1 MSLLSYVEI
10 AEADS
15 QPVVTL
21 GKVNARELATG
32 HHHEGV
38 RLRLYVQDD
47 RVPGKSTFAVLHAIH
62 ERLTGLA
69 DPGSAVRSSLIRYL
83 GPADERLF
91 FTIVLPDFTEVRP
104 VSSSTSWW
112 LDFERE
118 GGGTRLLLLEADGPQ
133 ANIEKLLDGVS
144 YDLGEREAKV
154 ASAPVA
160 TVDASQQAAIDFRD
174 QLLDLD
180 WPDGKRVALMAGTQ
194 SATNPNQYAARLRS
208 LRRLLGVWAAQRKT
222 FVHPTFQFDR
232 LGQLRPEVGELLDIL
247 PDKDDRGGWER
258 AFWLYSPHGLLEG
271 KTPADVFTDD
281 PQRVIAVAKREFAG
295 DQDANW

>member
-15 QPVVTL
+15 QSVVTL
-21 GKVNARELATG
+21 GKANARELARG

-69 DPGSAVRSSLIRYL
+69 NPGSAIRNSLIRYL
-83 GPADERLF
+83 GQADERLL
-91 FTIVLPDFTEVRP
+91 FTIALPDFTEVRP
-104 VSSSTSWW
+104 VSSSAPWW

-118 GGGTRLLLLEADGPQ
+118 GGGTRLLLLEADGSQ
-133 ANIEKLLDGVS
+133 ANIERLLDGVS
-144 YDLGEREAKV
+144 YDLGESEAKV
-154 ASAPVA
+154 ATAPAA

-174 QLLDLD
+174 RLLDLD

-208 LRRLLGVWAAQRKT
+208 LSRLLGVWVAQRKT

-232 LGQLRPEVGELLDIL
+232 LGQLRSEVGELLAIL
-247 PDKDDRGGWER
+247 PDKGDRGGWER
-258 AFWLYSPHGLLEG
+258 AFWLYSPHALLEG
-271 KTPADVFTDD
+271 KTPADVFIDD

-295 DQDANW
+295 DPDANW